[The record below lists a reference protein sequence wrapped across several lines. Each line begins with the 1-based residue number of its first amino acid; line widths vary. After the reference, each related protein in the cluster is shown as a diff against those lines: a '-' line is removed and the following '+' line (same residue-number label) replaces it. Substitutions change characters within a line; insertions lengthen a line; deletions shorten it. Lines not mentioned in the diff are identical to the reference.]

1 MIDLK
6 TYADDEL
13 TTLMIE
19 GDHNAFT
26 EIYKRYWKRL
36 FHIASLRLN
45 DPEEAEEVVQNI
57 FVSLWDRREKL
68 EITTSINAYLAISV
82 KYRIIKV
89 LDKHYNQQKYVESMT
104 ASILDDSTQQ
114 WLEFLDLKDILE
126 KTITDLPEKCQLV
139 FRMSRDRHMSQ
150 KEIASELNISQK
162 TVEAHLGKA
171 IKTLRNKLNRF
182 FMLLL

>member
-6 TYADDEL
+6 TYTDAEL
-13 TTLMIE
+13 TKLMIG

-26 EIYKRYWKRL
+26 EIYTRYWKRL

-45 DPEEAEEVVQNI
+45 DTEEAEEVVQNI

-68 EITTSINAYLAISV
+68 EITTSLNAYLAISV
-82 KYRIIKV
+82 KYRVIKV
-89 LDKHYNQQKYVESMT
+89 LDKHYNQQKYVESLT
-104 ASILDDSTQQ
+104 TSILDDSTQQ
-114 WLEFLDLKDILE
+114 WLEFLDLKEILE
-126 KTITDLPEKCQLV
+126 KTITELPEKCQLV
-139 FRMSRDRHMSQ
+139 FRMSRDLHLPQ
-150 KEIASELNISQK
+150 KEIAAQLDISEK

-182 FMLLL
+182 LILLL